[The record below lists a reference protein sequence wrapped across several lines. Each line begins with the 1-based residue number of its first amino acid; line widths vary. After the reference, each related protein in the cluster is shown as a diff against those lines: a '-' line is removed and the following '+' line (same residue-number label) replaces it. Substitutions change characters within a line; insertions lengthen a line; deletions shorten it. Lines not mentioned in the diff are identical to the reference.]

1 MVISGLLI
9 AGLPVPVKPIPPR
22 LPPAWITL
30 AVRVGGWNRHLTAAS
45 GDGDQRFA
53 HRRAARAGEADPT
66 AAAPGLDHPRGH
78 GSRWPGTRCR
88 PPGLAVSGLRQIGR
102 ASC

>member
-30 AVRVGGWNRHLTAAS
+30 AVTVL
-45 GDGDQRFA
+45 
-53 HRRAARAGEADPT
+53 AGLVHDAV
-66 AAAPGLDHPRGH
+66 PRG
-78 GSRWPGTRCR
+78 
-88 PPGLAVSGLRQIGR
+88 
-102 ASC
+102 